1 VLLIIV
7 GGVVMTTRSY
17 YKQKINRRLRELE
30 KQQAILQERER
41 ISKDIHDDLGAGLST
56 IAILSELVKRNAK
69 QDDFTEKHLNKI
81 SEASR
86 QLIENLG
93 ELIWTH
99 NPTNDSLLKF
109 LWYLRE
115 HLSGMF
121 EGTSTTFQILIPENI
136 SDRHLQVE
144 WRRNIFLITKEA
156 LHNVLKHAQATLVD
170 LTVYVNRDSL
180 IITIRDNGIGFTREE
195 KMGKGNG
202 LGNMEKRAKACGAEL
217 IIESHPGKGT
227 ALTISALLVS

>member
-1 VLLIIV
+1 MLMMV
-7 GGVVMTTRSY
+7 GGIVMITRSY

-30 KQQAILQERER
+30 KQRAILQERER

-56 IAILSELVKRNAK
+56 IAILSELVKRNSK
-69 QDDFTEKHLNKI
+69 HDDFTERQLHKI
-81 SEASR
+81 SESSR
-86 QLIENLG
+86 NLIENLG

-99 NPTNDSLLKF
+99 NPTNDSLLKL

-121 EGTSTTFQILIPENI
+121 EGTSTSLQILIPENI
-136 SDRHLQVE
+136 SDRPLQVE

-156 LHNVLKHAQATLVD
+156 LHNVLKHARATRVD
-170 LTVYVNRDSL
+170 LTVNLIGDNL
-180 IITIRDNGIGFTREE
+180 IITICDNGVGFNVAER
-195 KMGKGNG
+195 MSKGNG

-217 IIESHPGKGT
+217 KIESHPSKGT
-227 ALTISALLVS
+227 SLTISANF